1 MHLKLETH
9 GTIAHL
15 IFDRKDSSANIF
27 DRDVLAEL
35 DQQLD
40 GIPKCS
46 KLTALIIS
54 SNKPNIF
61 IAGADLKILSTATG
75 EELENL
81 ISLGQS
87 VFSKLESLHITTIAA
102 IHGACV
108 GGGLELALACDYRV
122 VSEAQCS
129 RIGLPETQLGIL
141 PAWGGSTRLP
151 ALIGLSKAL
160 PLILSGKIMKPKLAL
175 RKGIVDG
182 ICPQQHLISY
192 ASSFANRQM
201 RQLPVHMLEHNPLT
215 VSLIRKQAQ
224 DSLYKKTRGLYPALN
239 RAVDVV
245 CTGVRVSKQESFDNE
260 REAIIELS
268 QGPEAAQLMRLFF
281 SSERAKKL
289 RIGEQMPAT
298 IDHAAVIGSGVMGSG
313 IAYWLSTRNCH
324 VLLKDINSD
333 ALARGMGTIESL
345 YHSSVKR
352 HVLSQTEANAGFD
365 RITASTADL
374 SLNNRE
380 IVIEAA
386 TENLDLKK
394 KIFSKLSE
402 DSSPNTILATN
413 TSALPIHQ
421 LAEHISHPERLVGI
435 HFFNPVPRMKLVE
448 VVRAPQTSD
457 ATLAAAVRFVQSIG
471 KLPVVVKDSPGFVVN
486 RILLPYLVR
495 AGQLF
500 SDGHDPETIDNCM
513 LDFGMPMGPLRLLD
527 EVGLDVSLHV
537 AKTLSTAFPDRMEIP
552 SILNELVEKG
562 LLGKKSNEGFYL
574 YEKGKTKPNPNIQPG
589 ASPQSSAQKIQDELT
604 ALMSEEAARCLD
616 EGVASSAADIDFAMV
631 MGTGYAPFRGGPL
644 RHAHDTNLLKRSFY

>member
-35 DQQLD
+35 NQQLD
-40 GIPKCS
+40 GISKCS
-46 KLTALIIS
+46 KLTALIIR

-61 IAGADLKILSTATG
+61 IAGADLKTLSTAS
-75 EELENL
+75 EDELESL
-81 ISLGQS
+81 IKLGQS
-87 VFSKLESLHITTIAA
+87 VFCKLEDLHITTIAA

-108 GGGLELALACDYRV
+108 GGGLELALACDYRIA
-122 VSEAQCS
+122 SDASCS

-151 ALIGLSKAL
+151 ALLGLSKAL
-160 PLILSGKIMKPKLAL
+160 PLVLSGKIMKVKVAL
-175 RKGIVDG
+175 RKGIIDG
-182 ICPQQHLISY
+182 ICPQQHLIHY
-192 ASSFANRQM
+192 ASSFSSKPK
-201 RQLPVHMLEHNPLT
+201 RQLPAHLLEHNPLT
-215 VSLIRKQAQ
+215 VALIRKQAH
-224 DSLYKKTRGLYPALN
+224 DSLYKKTRHLYPALN
-239 RAVDVV
+239 RSVDVI
-245 CTGVRVSKQESFDNE
+245 CAGVRVSKHESFDNE
-260 REAIIELS
+260 REAIKELS
-268 QGPEAAQLMRLFF
+268 KSPEASHLINLFF

-289 RIGEQMPAT
+289 KIGEQMPCIINHT
-298 IDHAAVIGSGVMGSG
+298 AVIGSGVMGSG
-313 IAYWLSTRNCH
+313 IAYWLSTRKCQ

-333 ALARGMGTIESL
+333 ALAHGMGTIESL
-345 YHSSVKR
+345 YHASVKR
-352 HVLSQTEANAGFD
+352 HVLSQTAAKSGFD

-374 SLNNRE
+374 PLNDRE

-386 TENLDLKK
+386 TEDLELKK
-394 KIFSKLSE
+394 KIFAHLTE
-402 DSSPNTILATN
+402 QVSPNTILATN
-413 TSALPIHQ
+413 TSALPIHE
-421 LAEHISHPERLVGI
+421 LAEHITHPERLVGM

-457 ATLAAAVRFVQSIG
+457 STLAAAVRFIQSIG
-471 KLPVVVKDSPGFVVN
+471 KLPVVVNDSPGFLVN

-500 SDGHDPETIDNCM
+500 SEGHAPETIDNCM
-513 LDFGMPMGPLRLLD
+513 VDFGMPMGPLRLLD

-537 AKTLSTAFPDRMEIP
+537 AKTLSAAFPDRMEIP
-552 SILNELVEKG
+552 SILTDLVTKG

-574 YEKGKTKPNPNIQPG
+574 YEKGKTKPNPTIQPG
-589 ASPQSSAQKIQDELT
+589 ASPQSSALKIRDEL
-604 ALMSEEAARCLD
+604 AYLLSEEASRCLD
-616 EGVASSAADIDFAMV
+616 EGLADSAADIDFAMV

-644 RHAHDTNLLKRSFY
+644 RHAHDTNLLNRTFY

>member
-268 QGPEAAQLMRLFF
+268 QAPKQ
-281 SSERAKKL
+281 
-289 RIGEQMPAT
+289 
-298 IDHAAVIGSGVMGSG
+298 
-313 IAYWLSTRNCH
+313 
-324 VLLKDINSD
+324 
-333 ALARGMGTIESL
+333 
-345 YHSSVKR
+345 
-352 HVLSQTEANAGFD
+352 
-365 RITASTADL
+365 
-374 SLNNRE
+374 
-380 IVIEAA
+380 
-386 TENLDLKK
+386 
-394 KIFSKLSE
+394 
-402 DSSPNTILATN
+402 PN
-413 TSALPIHQ
+413 
-421 LAEHISHPERLVGI
+421 
-435 HFFNPVPRMKLVE
+435 
-448 VVRAPQTSD
+448 
-457 ATLAAAVRFVQSIG
+457 
-471 KLPVVVKDSPGFVVN
+471 
-486 RILLPYLVR
+486 
-495 AGQLF
+495 
-500 SDGHDPETIDNCM
+500 
-513 LDFGMPMGPLRLLD
+513 
-527 EVGLDVSLHV
+527 
-537 AKTLSTAFPDRMEIP
+537 
-552 SILNELVEKG
+552 
-562 LLGKKSNEGFYL
+562 
-574 YEKGKTKPNPNIQPG
+574 
-589 ASPQSSAQKIQDELT
+589 
-604 ALMSEEAARCLD
+604 
-616 EGVASSAADIDFAMV
+616 
-631 MGTGYAPFRGGPL
+631 
-644 RHAHDTNLLKRSFY
+644 